1 MVNRCHRLRKECT
14 TPAPVPRKRTRE
26 KPTRVAQL
34 EERLNSLTDLLAK
47 AGASSDLLSS
57 TSTSLP
63 TPSVS
68 SSHEDNNSTEGRPV
82 FPNAPSAE
90 PHRSIFQTLAPMA
103 EERIFSDFRTD
114 MSQYFPF
121 VAIPPSQT
129 IAEIRRAKPFL
140 FRACLTV
147 ACHGD
152 LHLQRQMAHELSK
165 QLGDCMLVRGDKS
178 LDLLQGILIL
188 VAWGQYYNHHTAQ
201 LMNLLHLGSALIL
214 DLGLNK
220 AAQTE
225 NSSATGGFIDIHQ
238 LIHGRAAA
246 DGARTTDERRAV
258 LGVYYLTSRLSSCN
272 PMRWTPYLEEC
283 CNFLARTVEYPTDI
297 DAVHVVRLQRIV
309 ERYSPATGA
318 LSLCGQVPIRSYVR
332 CLEEDF
338 EVLQR
343 TAPVKVKENNFVEMH
358 RQSVMVGLYEPV
370 LTMDCDE
377 PLQRAEALHACVEH
391 IRRVHESFAAL
402 SPRSLPSLPLLALID
417 LIYAHTMLAK
427 LSFLVTDGWD
437 VHYLRSSSM
446 SFSTMSDRLIAQMQ
460 SAAQFQLSQGRQSK
474 GVGGCFLLYAERTR
488 GFKNWYENR
497 LKTEAEAHLSSISDN
512 NASFSAYYLPMEG
525 FFDGFEYL
533 MGQNLPE
540 DWNSDLP
547 VYT

>member
-1 MVNRCHRLRKECT
+1 
-14 TPAPVPRKRTRE
+14 
-26 KPTRVAQL
+26 
-34 EERLNSLTDLLAK
+34 
-47 AGASSDLLSS
+47 
-57 TSTSLP
+57 
-63 TPSVS
+63 
-68 SSHEDNNSTEGRPV
+68 
-82 FPNAPSAE
+82 
-90 PHRSIFQTLAPMA
+90 
-103 EERIFSDFRTD
+103 
-114 MSQYFPF
+114 
-121 VAIPPSQT
+121 
-129 IAEIRRAKPFL
+129 
-140 FRACLTV
+140 
-147 ACHGD
+147 
-152 LHLQRQMAHELSK
+152 
-165 QLGDCMLVRGDKS
+165 
-178 LDLLQGILIL
+178 
-188 VAWGQYYNHHTAQ
+188 
-201 LMNLLHLGSALIL
+201 
-214 DLGLNK
+214 
-220 AAQTE
+220 
-225 NSSATGGFIDIHQ
+225 
-238 LIHGRAAA
+238 
-246 DGARTTDERRAV
+246 
-258 LGVYYLTSRLSSCN
+258 
-272 PMRWTPYLEEC
+272 
-283 CNFLARTVEYPTDI
+283 
-297 DAVHVVRLQRIV
+297 
-309 ERYSPATGA
+309 
-318 LSLCGQVPIRSYVR
+318 
-332 CLEEDF
+332 
-338 EVLQR
+338 
-343 TAPVKVKENNFVEMH
+343 
-358 RQSVMVGLYEPV
+358 MVGLYEPV